1 MFLAEQSAAQ
11 VAEPLLELTRTNM
24 TVGGGLLLVIGT
36 LASLLKD
43 VLKAQLPSKV
53 VRGRSGAGAREGAD
67 CPMRPGDSDK
77 LGSVHDLVV
86 EKEDG
91 RPLVYSNR
99 SEMRDDHRDQFKL
112 LRDITGS
119 LADASRINQA
129 TADVLKEI
137 SGRECPL
144 GKREG
149 QD

>member
-11 VAEPLLELTRTNM
+11 VLELTGTN
-24 TVGGGLLLVIGT
+24 VGVGSGLLVVIGT
-36 LASLLKD
+36 LVSLLNEVFKGR
-43 VLKAQLPSKV
+43 LPSKM
-53 VRGRSGAGAREGAD
+53 VRGRGDAGAGTGAD

-99 SEMRDDHRDQFKL
+99 SENRDDHRDQFKL
-112 LRDITGS
+112 LREITGS